1 MHMTESQP
9 LRTQTTGLILAG
21 GASRR
26 MGRNKALIEWDGQPQ
41 IARVASALRPV
52 TFEQLIIAND
62 PEPYQFLHLPIIP
75 DIEPGWGPLMGL
87 YSGLRAAKGAWA
99 ILVAVDMPFLTSAF
113 LQGLLAMAPGY
124 DVVIPEVQD
133 KLHPL
138 CAVYRRDTCLP
149 AIEAVIKQG
158 QRRLIAFHDLVKVR
172 RVDEATLRT
181 ISPDLRELININTPE
196 ELRQAQQLLKPPS
209 SPSRRHES

>member
-1 MHMTESQP
+1 
-9 LRTQTTGLILAG
+9 
-21 GASRR
+21 

-41 IARVASALRPV
+41 IARVASALRPI

-62 PEPYQFLHLPIIP
+62 PEPYQFLNLPIIP

-87 YSGLRAAKGAWA
+87 YSGLKAAHGEWA

-113 LQGLLAMAPGY
+113 LHGLLAMGAGY

-138 CAVYRRDTCLP
+138 CAVYRRNACLP

-158 QRRLIAFHDLVKVR
+158 QRRLIAFHDLVRVR

-196 ELRQAQQLLKPPS
+196 ELRQARRLL
-209 SPSRRHES
+209 R